1 MRILSKPLI
10 TAATAAM
17 GLFLAAAP
25 AQAQLFYSDTAYE
38 RGPVEPGDALIGIA
52 LPGANAA
59 ELRAGLLW
67 NLRAGM
73 NVGALRCNSYR
84 YLRTV
89 DVYNGVLAHHSAELA
104 SAYSTLEGYFRRRA
118 SGNARNGQRAF
129 DNWNTS
135 TYQDFSTQNVI
146 GFCQTVGNIGKE
158 ALAQPKGELYDTA
171 RDRMRE
177 LRSSALVRHVD
188 RINPAMS
195 TSVLRPLPAA
205 LFAAPDC
212 TGLRGRPLQQ
222 CQAGQAPA
230 R

>member
-1 MRILSKPLI
+1 MRNLVKSLFAVAT
-10 TAATAAM
+10 TAAALVGAAT
-17 GLFLAAAP
+17 P

-38 RGPVEPGDALIGIA
+38 RGTVEPGDALIGIA

-59 ELRAGLLW
+59 ELRAGLVW

-73 NVGALRCNSYR
+73 NVGALRCQAYR

-104 SAYSTLEGYFRRRA
+104 NAYSTLEGYFRRRA

-135 TYQDFSTQNVI
+135 TYQDYSTQNAI
-146 GFCQTVGNIGKE
+146 GFCQTVGNIGKDV
-158 ALAQPKGELYDTA
+158 LSRPKGELFAAA
-171 RDRMRE
+171 RERIRE
-177 LRSSALVRHVD
+177 LRSSAALRHVD
-188 RINPAMS
+188 RIAPPTTN
-195 TSVLRPLPAA
+195 LRPLPAT
-205 LFAAPDC
+205 LFAGPVC
-212 TGLRGRPLQQ
+212 TGLTGRALQQ
-222 CQAGQAPA
+222 CQAGQTPA

>member
-1 MRILSKPLI
+1 MRNLVKSLFG
-10 TAATAAM
+10 AATAA
-17 GLFLAAAP
+17 AALLVATTP
-25 AQAQLFYSDTAYE
+25 AQAQLFYSETAYE
-38 RGPVEPGDALIGIA
+38 RGTVEPGDPLIGIA

-59 ELRAGLLW
+59 ELRAGLVW

-73 NVGALRCNSYR
+73 NVGALRCQGYR

-135 TYQDFSTQNVI
+135 TYQDYSTQNAI
-146 GFCQTVGNIGKE
+146 GFCQTVGAIAKD
-158 ALAQPKGELYDTA
+158 ALGRPKGELFATA
-171 RDRMRE
+171 RERIRE
-177 LRSSALVRHVD
+177 LRSSAAMRHVD
-188 RINPAMS
+188 RITPS
-195 TSVLRPLPAA
+195 TTTLRPLPAS
-205 LFAAPDC
+205 LFAAPVC
-212 TGLRGRPLQQ
+212 TGLAGRALQQ
-222 CQAGQAPA
+222 CQAGQVPA

>member
-1 MRILSKPLI
+1 LI
-10 TAATAAM
+10 AAAAAAA
-17 GLFLAAAP
+17 GFFLAASP
-25 AQAQLFYSDTAYE
+25 AQAQLFYSDTAYD

-67 NLRAGM
+67 NLRAGL
-73 NVGALRCNSYR
+73 NVGALRCNGYR

-89 DVYNGVLAHHSAELA
+89 DVYNGILAHHSAELA

-135 TYQDFSTQNVI
+135 TYQDYSTQNAI
-146 GFCQTVGNIGKE
+146 GFCQTVGAIGKD
-158 ALAQPKGELYDTA
+158 ALARAKGELYTTA
-171 RDRMRE
+171 RERMRE
-177 LRSSALVRHVD
+177 LRSAAATRHVD
-188 RINPAMS
+188 RIAPPVTA
-195 TSVLRPLPAA
+195 LRPLPAT
-205 LFAAPDC
+205 LFAAPVC
-212 TGLRGRPLQQ
+212 TGLSGRALQQ
-222 CQAGQAPA
+222 CQAGQTPA